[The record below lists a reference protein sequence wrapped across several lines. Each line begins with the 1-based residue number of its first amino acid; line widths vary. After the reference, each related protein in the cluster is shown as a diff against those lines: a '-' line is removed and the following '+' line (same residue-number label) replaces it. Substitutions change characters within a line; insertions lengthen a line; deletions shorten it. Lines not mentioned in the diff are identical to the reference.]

1 MSPARRGI
9 TLPQPPWGRGPAADL
24 IPFLLLQCVA
34 RDSLA
39 NPACGPDRG
48 SGRDKSGKISQAYA
62 QQARITQTRQA
73 SRSWSQYG
81 VHPVVEQATH
91 RRCMLTGCWFKTAR
105 QIQVPIALWRSA
117 P

>member
-39 NPACGPDRG
+39 NPECGHLMR
-48 SGRDKSGKISQAYA
+48 RNINMAA
-62 QQARITQTRQA
+62 N
-73 SRSWSQYG
+73 
-81 VHPVVEQATH
+81 TH
-91 RRCMLTGCWFKTAR
+91 
-105 QIQVPIALWRSA
+105 
-117 P
+117 